1 MTNLRI
7 ATYTLSLIAVLFYF
21 LFPEPN
27 IAVIGAL
34 VIQTIAFISIANK
47 SLVDSLLLA
56 GISLMLIGFLPS
68 DHPMISN
75 PVYFEGI
82 RWPLAFSGAGL
93 AVVMLI
99 IVIYRIRK
107 TIHLTNEVFH
117 PHPK

>member
-7 ATYTLSLIAVLFYF
+7 ATYTLSFIAILFYF

-27 IAVIGAL
+27 IAILGAL
-34 VIQTIAFISIANK
+34 VIQTVAFISIANK
-47 SLVDSLLLA
+47 SLVDGLLLV
-56 GISLMLIGFLPS
+56 GISFMLIGFLPS

-75 PVYFEGI
+75 TAYFEEV

-99 IVIYRIRK
+99 IVIHRIRK
-107 TIHLTNEVFH
+107 TIHLTNKVFH
-117 PHPK
+117 PDPK

>member
-1 MTNLRI
+1 MKNLRI
-7 ATYTLSLIAVLFYF
+7 ATYTLSFIAILFYF

-27 IAVIGAL
+27 IAVFGAL

-56 GISLMLIGFLPS
+56 GISLMLIGFLSP
-68 DHPMISN
+68 DHPIISN
-75 PVYFEGI
+75 PAYFEQV

-93 AVVMLI
+93 AVVMLV

-107 TIHLTNEVFH
+107 TIHISNKVFH
-117 PHPK
+117 SHPK